1 MHDVVA
7 SGIFDSIGL
16 YRKLTEEQR
25 RRVRKWI
32 QFFGLAT
39 IADRIF
45 TRLSYGEKRM
55 VLLARSMVKSPD
67 LLILDEP
74 VQGLD
79 QENRRQVLDII
90 DKIGDRTDASII
102 YVTHYPDE
110 MPKCI
115 NNVLTLKTPYE
126 DERKRLHNSRD
137 L

>member
-1 MHDVVA
+1 
-7 SGIFDSIGL
+7 
-16 YRKLTEEQR
+16 
-25 RRVRKWI
+25 
-32 QFFGLAT
+32 
-39 IADRIF
+39 
-45 TRLSYGEKRM
+45 M

-90 DKIGDRTDASII
+90 DKIGDRTDTNMI

-115 NNVLTLKTPYE
+115 NNVLTLKKP
-126 DERKRLHNSRD
+126 L
-137 L
+137 